1 MKAYFE
7 TDSTRYTQIYFFSSH
22 NNSCPPHFHS
32 QIELYIVNEG
42 KNNVTINS
50 QSRVLKKGE
59 MSIALPYDIHTYQ
72 TVGDSLVTCLII
84 PDDMAVRFRMM
95 VDKKQNA
102 TPFITDPETVRTVME
117 CVNQIRKFEGQDLLI
132 RGNCYII
139 LGTIYD
145 HMEFTDTKQ
154 DVDTEL
160 SSMVLFYLEDNF
172 KENLTLDKA
181 ASDLGYSP
189 YYLSRFFNRY
199 FQCSFNDYI
208 NMIRLRNFLN
218 ILKEND
224 FNITYCAYESGFTS
238 IRTFNRAFK
247 KEFEITPKEF
257 IAKTYKKGR

>member
-7 TDSTRYTQIYFFSSH
+7 TNSSRYTKIHFFNSH
-22 NNSCPPHFHS
+22 NNTCPPHFHS
-32 QIELYIVNEG
+32 QIELYIVTDG
-42 KNNVTINS
+42 KQNVTINS

-59 MSIALPYDIHTYQ
+59 MSIALPYDIHSYQ
-72 TVGDSLVTCLII
+72 TIGESTNTCLII

-95 VDKKQNA
+95 VDKKQNV
-102 TPFITDPETVRTVME
+102 TPFITDQDTVKTIMNYIRQIETCQE
-117 CVNQIRKFEGQDLLI
+117 EDLLI
-132 RGNCYII
+132 RGYVYII

-145 HMEFTDTKQ
+145 HLQFADSKLNAS
-154 DVDTEL
+154 TEL
-160 SSMVLFYLEDNF
+160 YSMVLYYLEDNF

-208 NMIRLRNFLN
+208 NMIRLRNFIN
-218 ILKEND
+218 ILKENN

-247 KEFEITPKEF
+247 KEFEITPKEY
-257 IAKTYKKGR
+257 IAKTYKKGQ